1 MGSDKEERESFG
13 IAAFKDD
20 IDGTGE
26 IKLFFFPA
34 NQTVCCFGFFSF
46 LFFPLYV
53 IGISWHTHTHT
64 QNNSKNKRYPAQ
76 KHLTSRA
83 GFCKEE
89 EAGSTA
95 PVEKKQLTTNAKAT
109 SVCCWRHQPGCSYLS
124 ASPLVCRT
132 LFFRAMKRGKS
143 LRAEEV
149 VGVRAVDGSTNTP
162 KGLSLPAPFRLRVLQ
177 LQMDSIFVFH
187 IWRVKSIGHN

>member
-1 MGSDKEERESFG
+1 M
-13 IAAFKDD
+13 
-20 IDGTGE
+20 
-26 IKLFFFPA
+26 
-34 NQTVCCFGFFSF
+34 CCFGFFSF

-95 PVEKKQLTTNAKAT
+95 PVVKKQLTTNAKAT
-109 SVCCWRHQPGCSYLS
+109 SLCCWRHQPGCSYLS
-124 ASPLVCRT
+124 ASPLVCLT